1 MATLRSDIG
10 YLDGCRFRVIEHEGQ
25 DVRVYDDA
33 DTALRLI
40 ALFKDTEIEWRVK
53 YWCAMQLL
61 FPDPE
66 AVSAHEWEDFGAL
79 FSRLLWEVA
88 GIDADDSHVGD
99 AGPRWVD
106 WEADADYIEASLWRT
121 YGQPSAAM
129 ARQLSLSEYA
139 RMVSMCPH
147 DTPMGQAI
155 YYRTA
160 DEPKAGRY
168 NQDEVAHFRKMRRA
182 WALERRVAE
191 DGFRAA
197 SVAATDAFRGIA
209 AAAQRGM

>member
-25 DVRVYDDA
+25 PVRVYDDA

-40 ALFKDTEIEWRVK
+40 ALFKDRELPPEVK
-53 YWCAMQLL
+53 SRCAMQLL
-61 FPDPE
+61 FPDPG
-66 AVSAHEWEDFGAL
+66 AVANHEWEDFWSL
-79 FSRLLWEVA
+79 FSRLLWEIA
-88 GIDADDSHVGD
+88 GIDSDGSHPGEG
-99 AGPRWVD
+99 GPRWVD

-129 ARQLSLSEYA
+129 ARQLSLREYA
-139 RMVSMCPH
+139 RMVSLCPH

-160 DEPKAGRY
+160 DEPRAGKY
-168 NQDEVAHFRKMRRA
+168 NQDEVARFRRAKRA
-182 WALERRVAE
+182 WALEARAPE
-191 DGFRAA
+191 DEYRSA

-209 AAAQRGM
+209 AAAGRGK